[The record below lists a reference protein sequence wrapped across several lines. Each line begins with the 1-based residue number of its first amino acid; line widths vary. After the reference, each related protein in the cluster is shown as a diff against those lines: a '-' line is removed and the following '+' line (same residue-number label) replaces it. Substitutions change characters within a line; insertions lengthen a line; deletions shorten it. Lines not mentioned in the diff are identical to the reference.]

1 MGEYKRKESVRMNCK
16 EFLEHLDAWID
27 GEVTPAQRQAFL
39 SHAQG
44 CSACRKELRDARP
57 SATRFRR

>member
-39 SHAQG
+39 SHAQAAPPVAR
-44 CSACRKELRDARP
+44 SFATPRP

>member
-1 MGEYKRKESVRMNCK
+1 MNCK

-44 CSACRKELRDARP
+44 CSACRKELRDAEAIRDAL
-57 SATRFRR
+57 SQMN